1 MLILQSSVLF
11 HGIDICWTHKGV
23 LVEII
28 SKIRVLESF
37 IEDPSK
43 GLPEEVYLFASRITP
58 LVNVDLLIKD
68 EQNRTLMS
76 WREDEV
82 YGIGWHLPGGIIRF
96 KETMAKRIRAVAK
109 QELGVEVEFEPTPIA
124 INQVIHPSSQT
135 RGHCISL
142 LFRCSLLTS
151 PNQRTYY
158 QSEIPQPGQW
168 TWYNACP
175 EDIIEVHRMYEAFI

>member
-1 MLILQSSVLF
+1 M
-11 HGIDICWTHKGV
+11 
-23 LVEII
+23 EII
-28 SKIRVLESF
+28 STIRYLESF

-96 KETMAKRIRAVAK
+96 KETMAKRIRAVAE
-109 QELGVEVEFEPTPIA
+109 QELGAEVEFESTPIA

-142 LFRCSLLTS
+142 LFRCLLLTS
-151 PNQRTYY
+151 PDERIYY
-158 QSEIPQPGQW
+158 QSGTPQPDQW
-168 TWYNACP
+168 AWHNACP
-175 EDIIEVHRMYEAFI
+175 ERMIECQRLIYQQFIG